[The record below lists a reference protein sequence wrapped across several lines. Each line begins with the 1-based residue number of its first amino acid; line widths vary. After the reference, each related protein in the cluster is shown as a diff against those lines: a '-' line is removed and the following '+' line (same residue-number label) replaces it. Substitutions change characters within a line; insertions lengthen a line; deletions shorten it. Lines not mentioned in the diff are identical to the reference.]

1 MVNPTILQ
9 LVHVMKRLSGKD
21 KKAISMH
28 SNFDKKFSKQTIL
41 KIKSYQPITQVPTNL
56 KVWFEHQN
64 IDITNKRK
72 GNSKYDCVI
81 PGDYLENS
89 INFFEKFEQVHNC
102 CCQDGFIVLDL
113 PLSVN
118 AGWFSYQPNLF
129 KQLAEQN
136 EYEVS
141 YFKLMDHSATFPVVL
156 DSDKTLS
163 NSYLSDILYKYGNTI
178 GMRINVTFKKVNN
191 NTFVFKDQK

>member
-1 MVNPTILQ
+1 
-9 LVHVMKRLSGKD
+9 
-21 KKAISMH
+21 MH
-28 SNFDKKFSKQTIL
+28 SNYTKRFSKQTIL
-41 KIKSYQPITQVPTNL
+41 KIKSYQPITQVPTSL
-56 KVWFEHQN
+56 KVWFDHQN

-72 GNSKYDCVI
+72 GNTKYDCVI

-89 INFFEKFEQVHNC
+89 TDFHKKFEQIHNC
-102 CCQDGFIVLDL
+102 CSQDGFIVLDL

-136 EYEVS
+136 EYEIA
-141 YFKLMDHSATFPVVL
+141 YFKLMDHSATYPIVL
-156 DSDKTLS
+156 DSSKNFT
-163 NSYLSDILYKYGNTI
+163 NSYLSDLLYKYGNTI

-191 NTFVFKDQK
+191 NTFTFKDPE